1 MSPFFMF
8 NATLYFWSSAF
19 DAMKLATEEMF
30 SVRPPPKLVLVVIQG
45 GKSR

>member
-1 MSPFFMF
+1 MNPMFFMF

-30 SVRPPPKLVLVVIQG
+30 SVRQPPKLVLIRG
-45 GKSR
+45 GKTS